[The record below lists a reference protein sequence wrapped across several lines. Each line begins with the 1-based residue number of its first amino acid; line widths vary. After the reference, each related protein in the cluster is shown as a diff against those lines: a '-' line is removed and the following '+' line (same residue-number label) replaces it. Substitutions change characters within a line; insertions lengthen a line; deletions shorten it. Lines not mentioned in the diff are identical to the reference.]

1 MGQNNKQKKR
11 RLRAALGFITQ
22 IIIGGVIGYFVG
34 AQVDQTGLFGL
45 PLPEKLIALAL
56 MLLGIIAL
64 LMLVIIIHEAGH
76 LVFGLLSGY
85 RFVSFR
91 VMSLMWIKRDGR
103 LRLKRLT
110 LAGTGGQC
118 LMAPPEMVNGRFPVV
133 LYNLGG
139 AIMNLLSVP
148 VFLGLWFL
156 VRGVT
161 WLAFLTAMGAALS
174 LATALFNAIPLK
186 TKLISND
193 GHNALELGKN
203 PQALRAFWL
212 QLTINAYLVE
222 GARLRDLPEEWFVL
236 PSEED
241 MQNGLVAS
249 LGVICANRLMDER
262 RFAEAD
268 RLMAHLTAGPFAVA
282 GLHRGLMMCDRI
294 YCELIGENRLDVID
308 AMMSRQQKKLM
319 KAMGKFITVART
331 QYALAV
337 LRDQDGKAAVTWKAR
352 FEKIAASS
360 PYPGDTAGERELVAL
375 VEQKE

>member
-1 MGQNNKQKKR
+1 MGQNNKQKKG

-56 MLLGIIAL
+56 MLLGVIAL

-174 LATALFNAIPLK
+174 LATACS
-186 TKLISND
+186 T
-193 GHNALELGKN
+193 
-203 PQALRAFWL
+203 
-212 QLTINAYLVE
+212 
-222 GARLRDLPEEWFVL
+222 
-236 PSEED
+236 
-241 MQNGLVAS
+241 
-249 LGVICANRLMDER
+249 
-262 RFAEAD
+262 
-268 RLMAHLTAGPFAVA
+268 PF
-282 GLHRGLMMCDRI
+282 RSKP
-294 YCELIGENRLDVID
+294 N
-308 AMMSRQQKKLM
+308 
-319 KAMGKFITVART
+319 
-331 QYALAV
+331 
-337 LRDQDGKAAVTWKAR
+337 
-352 FEKIAASS
+352 
-360 PYPGDTAGERELVAL
+360 
-375 VEQKE
+375 

>member
-1 MGQNNKQKKR
+1 MGQNNKQKKG

-56 MLLGIIAL
+56 MLLGVIAL

-212 QLTINAYLVE
+212 QLTINAYLVD

-319 KAMGKFITVART
+319 KAMGNLSPSRARST
-331 QYALAV
+331 RWQ
-337 LRDQDGKAAVTWKAR
+337 
-352 FEKIAASS
+352 F
-360 PYPGDTAGERELVAL
+360 
-375 VEQKE
+375 